1 MDRFNGVNSR
11 GHERPRVID
20 LPMAKAVLLAGILAA
35 IPLLVAPLG
44 RLASPF
50 ALLVVLPPLALS
62 LEAFGWATR
71 LARRLAHIRTPVG
84 RLLATY
90 VVSISTSATLTLDVA
105 AVTAP
110 CVGIEVAGDQP
121 VERRWQL
128 NAAILGA
135 NVGSLLLPFSNLTN
149 LVLVSASGISF
160 VDYVGLSV
168 GPQIAIAVALSAL
181 LVIRA
186 GRALRAETVPHEVGR
201 RDPIATETPIAHPAS
216 SIVGAVACAG
226 ALLAVAAGLTGL
238 DMAIP
243 FAVSAGLAAGIAIS
257 AGRLRPRTVLESIPA
272 SGLAVVLGAAVL
284 SALID
289 TAAVSIPQPDQHL
302 TGLMFALCVGGL
314 LSLVA
319 NNLPA
324 AAFGAIWLAHAHPTA
339 ILAFLIG
346 TNVLAVATPHGSVAT
361 LLGRSVGARL
371 GVVTCLGSYLSS
383 AWPYAVVGGLAG
395 LAALYTQA
403 GVG

>member
-35 IPLLVAPLG
+35 IPLLVAPFG

-135 NVGSLLLPFSNLTN
+135 NIGSLLLPFSNLTN

-168 GPQIAIAVALSAL
+168 GPQIAIA
-181 LVIRA
+181 
-186 GRALRAETVPHEVGR
+186 GRGR
-201 RDPIATETPIAHPAS
+201 PAS
-216 SIVGAVACAG
+216 
-226 ALLAVAAGLTGL
+226 
-238 DMAIP
+238 
-243 FAVSAGLAAGIAIS
+243 
-257 AGRLRPRTVLESIPA
+257 RRRP
-272 SGLAVVLGAAVL
+272 G
-284 SALID
+284 
-289 TAAVSIPQPDQHL
+289 
-302 TGLMFALCVGGL
+302 
-314 LSLVA
+314 
-319 NNLPA
+319 
-324 AAFGAIWLAHAHPTA
+324 
-339 ILAFLIG
+339 
-346 TNVLAVATPHGSVAT
+346 
-361 LLGRSVGARL
+361 
-371 GVVTCLGSYLSS
+371 
-383 AWPYAVVGGLAG
+383 
-395 LAALYTQA
+395 
-403 GVG
+403 